1 MGALAPAPHNRACPG
16 PKDGQNA
23 ALCGVK
29 GTVTFEITASEFLL
43 SRGSAT
49 VWLQRLEGFGGSAS
63 VNYRVVDGTA
73 LGGVQFLAAQVP
85 ASSHQ

>member
-1 MGALAPAPHNRACPG
+1 VGALAPAPHNRACPG

-85 ASSHQ
+85 PPSHQ